1 VERGCGV
8 LAACIASSRLE
19 AKATTRRRKPAPH
32 TSKWCGNGCVSAVLP
47 PDPVPLDPGRTFSG
61 CDLRATGDQGESRE
75 GRRMTGNG
83 AACSRRS
90 EVAGLAWGSPQGIPP
105 CAPGVA
111 LSPKTAAAGAGR
123 APFCLPAS
131 AGGALALVQ
140 RPPPP
145 RFLPRAR
152 QIKGEGSVSSLGRN
166 PPRERRRVP
175 SADRSQNAAT
185 PTTGHPRRAPPGSGR
200 KARPRAGSG
209 AREGDPVIAVGAEWI
224 APVFPGCPRNPPPT

>member
-1 VERGCGV
+1 VGRGCGV
-8 LAACIASSRLE
+8 LAACIASIRLE

-47 PDPVPLDPGRTFSG
+47 PDPVPPDPGRTFSG

-83 AACSRRS
+83 AACSRRP

-105 CAPGVA
+105 VCPRRG
-111 LSPKTAAAGAGR
+111 LEPKNRRGGR
-123 APFCLPAS
+123 WAS
-131 AGGALALVQ
+131 ALL
-140 RPPPP
+140 PPG
-145 RFLPRAR
+145 F
-152 QIKGEGSVSSLGRN
+152 G
-166 PPRERRRVP
+166 RRRVGVGAAPAIPSVCAEGEANQGGGVGFKPRAKSAARTKEAALCEP
-175 SADRSQNAAT
+175 SANVAT
-185 PTTGHPRRAPPGSGR
+185 PTTRHPRRAPR
-200 KARPRAGSG
+200 G